1 MRYNLLATSAVAL
14 VTIFSPARAQTA
26 GPATPATRTDPGADA
41 RPSPQPK
48 GSAVKQTPE
57 SEIVVTARRLDI
69 ARDRLLPSL
78 GANRYTLDAQTLAIQ
93 PQGGERTLARVLEQT
108 PGVSQDNFGQIH
120 VRNEHA
126 NLQYRINGVIFPEP
140 ISGFGQVI
148 DTRIA
153 DSISLITGALP
164 AQYGYRTAG
173 VVDIKT
179 RSGAFDD
186 TAVLSMYGGSYDTL
200 QPSILAQGSRG
211 GFNGFGS
218 FTYTHDDLGV
228 ENPIGRRRTFNDT
241 TDQYKGFFYASQ
253 ILSPTTRVSAVF
265 GINESNFEVPATPDL
280 PTNFTYNGQTQSNS
294 SKLNERQREKNYYGS
309 VALQYSNGDIDLQVA
324 PFFRLSRERFIPDV
338 TGDLLFNGI
347 ADRSRL
353 SSDLFGVQADGRLKV
368 SGAHTLRYG
377 AFYQREITH
386 SFVNSLVFPIYD
398 ATNAPTPD
406 QIGQQS
412 SDQPFDIVDR
422 QRKLGTLYSVYLQDE
437 WTPFPKLTVN
447 FGGRFDRVEAYT
459 REQQF
464 SPRVNAVYKFSD
476 KLAAHI
482 GYARTFTPPP
492 QELAASQTIGLFN
505 GTTKQANSNIADP
518 VRAERETLYD
528 AGVNAT
534 LFRHFT
540 LTLDGYYKHKRN
552 LIDEGQFGEALVLS
566 PFNYAKGY
574 NYGIEVGGSYRRGPL
589 GLYANIA
596 AAEQRGSNLV
606 SNQFFFGA
614 DEFEYIR
621 THYIY
626 TDHTQKLTGSA
637 GASYRLDNPY
647 GALTLAADMIYG
659 SGLRK
664 GPDDPTIIHPNGSK
678 LPAYE
683 QVNLGFSQ
691 RFNTT
696 SGVLKGVELRFD
708 VINLFDRVYQIRDGS
723 GVGISASQ
731 YGQRQSFYG
740 GIAKRF

>member
-1 MRYNLLATSAVAL
+1 MRPTLLATTALAFATLSIPAFAQITPSDGATGTELAVAAAQS
-14 VTIFSPARAQTA
+14 SPPRAA
-26 GPATPATRTDPGADA
+26 KAVDPA
-41 RPSPQPK
+41 S
-48 GSAVKQTPE
+48 E
-57 SEIVVTARRLDI
+57 SEIVVTARRLDL

-78 GANRYTLDAQTLAIQ
+78 GANRYTLDRQTLELQ
-93 PQGGERTLARVLEQT
+93 PQGDERTLARVLLQT
-108 PGVSQDNFGQIH
+108 PGVTQDNFGAIH

-179 RSGAFDD
+179 RTGAFDNSG
-186 TAVLSMYGGSYDTL
+186 VISLYGGSYDTL
-200 QPSILAQGSRG
+200 QPSILAQGSSG

-218 FTYTHDDLGV
+218 FTYTHNTLGV
-228 ENPIGRRRTFNDT
+228 ENPIGRRDTFNDT

-253 ILSPTTRVSAVF
+253 ILSSTMRVSTVF
-265 GINESNFEVPATPDL
+265 GINISNFEVPATPGL
-280 PTNFTYNGQTQSNS
+280 PTAFTYNGLTDFDS
-294 SKLNERQREKNYYGS
+294 SKVNERQREKNYYGS
-309 VALQYSNGDIDLQVA
+309 VALQYSDGPVDFQIA
-324 PFFRLSRERFIPDV
+324 PFFRLSRTRFIPDV

-353 SSDLFGVQADGRLKV
+353 SSDLFGVQADGRFQV

-377 AFYQREITH
+377 VFYQREITH
-386 SFVNSLVFPIYD
+386 SDVSSLVFPVD
-398 ATNAPTPD
+398 DGGAQT
-406 QIGQQS
+406 
-412 SDQPFDIVDR
+412 SDQPIRIDDSG
-422 QRKLGTLYSVYLQDE
+422 RKLGTLYGVYLQDE
-437 WTPFPKLTVN
+437 WNPLPKLTIN
-447 FGGRFDRVEAYT
+447 FGGRFDRVEAFT

-492 QELAASQTIGLFN
+492 QELVSQQTVGVFN
-505 GTTKQANSNIADP
+505 GTTKASQVEQSDP

-534 LFRHFT
+534 LFPHFT

-552 LIDEGQFGEALVLS
+552 LIDEGQFGEAVVLS

-574 NYGIEVGGSYRRGPL
+574 NYGIEVGGNYRRGPL
-589 GLYANIA
+589 NLYANIA
-596 AAEQRGSNLV
+596 AAEQRGSQVV
-606 SNQFFFGA
+606 SGQFFFA
-614 DEFEYIR
+614 PEEIAYIAS
-621 THYIY
+621 HYIY
-626 TDHTQKLTGSA
+626 TDHNQKITGSA
-637 GASYRLDNPY
+637 GASYRLDNSL
-647 GALTLAADMIYG
+647 GALTLAADLVYG

-664 GPDDPTIIHPNGSK
+664 GPTDPNIVHPNGSK

-683 QVNLGFSQ
+683 QVNLGISQ
-691 RFNTT
+691 KFGET
-696 SGVLKGVELRFD
+696 SGLKGWELRFD
-708 VINLFDRVYQIRDGS
+708 AVNLFDRVYQIRDGS
-723 GVGISASQ
+723 GVGVGASQ
-731 YGQRQSFYG
+731 YGPRQAFYG
-740 GIAKRF
+740 GVAKRF